1 MNIFLSKQ
9 IDLSDKETVVIGI
22 LNGLYSNKNENLYVS
37 ISLLGYAITGRFLN
51 VKIQKDRTII
61 NGIKEGLNSLIDRE
75 IIEVVDCNNNDYILS
90 SKGLSIDTDKEKFVV
105 IEQWEMQRI
114 FEMGNKPFG
123 IFDFFAT
130 IVGTIN
136 NTTKE
141 WHMSQDAMIE
151 VFGGSKRTINDY
163 MQQLEEMKL
172 LYIYR
177 PKKRRT
183 DGTFQNVNNSY
194 GRYAD
199 KEKVMVSAM
208 AYLGTIECE
217 DTYSKIDRRAIKLR
231 YNAYCG
237 GAKKYENN
245 PELVESLIQE
255 CIEYNKSLEFK
266 PIEGGYDGEY
276 QKGSPLDMSVFPNFT
291 ATFVEED
298 DDIWGE
304 EYKDECDDTWDLY

>member
-1 MNIFLSKQ
+1 MNLFLSKQ
-9 IDLSDKETVVIGI
+9 IDLSDKETVVMGI

-61 NGIKEGLNSLIDRE
+61 SGIKEGLNSLIDRE

-136 NTTKE
+136 NITKE
-141 WHMSQDAMIE
+141 WHMSQDGMVEI
-151 VFGGSKRTINDY
+151 FGGSKTTVNSYLR
-163 MQQLEEMKL
+163 QLEEMKL
-172 LYIYR
+172 LYVYR
-177 PKKRRT
+177 PKKRRS

-199 KEKVMVSAM
+199 RDKVISSALE
-208 AYLGTIECE
+208 YIGTIECE
-217 DTYSKIDRRAIKLR
+217 DINSKIDRRAIKLR
-231 YNAYCG
+231 YNAYCN
-237 GAKKYENN
+237 GAKKYKNN
-245 PELVESLIQE
+245 PDLVESLIKE
-255 CIEYNKSLEFK
+255 CIEYNKSLELK
-266 PIEGGYDGEY
+266 PIEGGYDGEFK
-276 QKGSPLDMSVFPNFT
+276 QGEPLDMSVFPNISVKET
-291 ATFVEED
+291 

-304 EYKDECDDTWDLY
+304 PIDDDGWDLY

>member
-1 MNIFLSKQ
+1 MNLFISKH
-9 IDLSDKETVVIGI
+9 IDLSDKETVVIAI

-37 ISLLGYAITGRFLN
+37 TNLLGHAITGRFLN
-51 VKIQKDRTII
+51 VKNQKDRTIV
-61 NGIKEGLNSLIDRE
+61 NGIKEGLTSLIDRE

-90 SKGLSIDTDKEKFVV
+90 SKGLTVNTEKEKFVV
-105 IEQWEMQRI
+105 VEQLEMQRI
-114 FEMGNKPFG
+114 FEMGNKPFS

-136 NTTKE
+136 NATKE
-141 WHMSQDAMIE
+141 WHMSQDTMVE

-163 MQQLEEMKL
+163 LQQLEEMQL
-172 LYIYR
+172 LYVFR

-199 KEKVMVSAM
+199 KEKVMISAM
-208 AYLGTIECE
+208 AYVETIECE

-231 YNAYCG
+231 YNAYCN

-255 CIEYNKSLEFK
+255 CIEYNKSLEYK
-266 PIEGGYDGEY
+266 PIEGGYDGEFK
-276 QKGSPLDMSVFPNFT
+276 QGAPLDMSVFPS
-291 ATFVEED
+291 VSEKEKD
-298 DDIWGE
+298 EDIWGE
-304 EYKDECDDTWDLY
+304 PIDDDEWDLY

>member
-1 MNIFLSKQ
+1 MNLFLSKQ
-9 IDLSDKETVVIGI
+9 IDLSDKETVVMGI

-61 NGIKEGLNSLIDRE
+61 SGIKEGLNSLIDRE
-75 IIEVVDCNNNDYILS
+75 IIEVADCNNNDYILS

-136 NTTKE
+136 NITKE
-141 WHMSQDAMIE
+141 WHMSQDGMVEI
-151 VFGGSKRTINDY
+151 FGGSKTTVNSYLR
-163 MQQLEEMKL
+163 QLEEMKL
-172 LYIYR
+172 LYVYR
-177 PKKRRT
+177 PKKRRS

-199 KEKVMVSAM
+199 RDKVISSALE
-208 AYLGTIECE
+208 YIGTIECE
-217 DTYSKIDRRAIKLR
+217 DINSKIDRRAIKLR
-231 YNAYCG
+231 YNAYCN
-237 GAKKYENN
+237 GAKKYQNN
-245 PELVESLIQE
+245 PDLVKSLIKE

-266 PIEGGYDGEY
+266 PIEGGYDGEFK
-276 QKGSPLDMSVFPNFT
+276 QGEPLDMSVFPNT
-291 ATFVEED
+291 SVKETY
-298 DDIWGE
+298 DIWGE
-304 EYKDECDDTWDLY
+304 PIDDECWDLY

>member
-1 MNIFLSKQ
+1 MNLFLSKQ
-9 IDLSDKETVVIGI
+9 IDLSDKETVVMGI

-61 NGIKEGLNSLIDRE
+61 SGIKEGLNSLIDRE

-136 NTTKE
+136 NITKE
-141 WHMSQDAMIE
+141 WHMSQDGMVEI
-151 VFGGSKRTINDY
+151 FGGSKTTVNSYLR
-163 MQQLEEMKL
+163 QLEEMKL
-172 LYIYR
+172 LYVYR
-177 PKKRRT
+177 PKKRRS

-199 KEKVMVSAM
+199 KDKVISSALE
-208 AYLGTIECE
+208 YIGTIECE
-217 DTYSKIDRRAIKLR
+217 DINSKIDRRAIKLR
-231 YNAYCG
+231 YNAFCN
-237 GAKKYENN
+237 GAKKYKNN
-245 PELVESLIQE
+245 PYLVESLIKE

-266 PIEGGYDGEY
+266 PIEGGYDGEFK
-276 QKGSPLDMSVFPNFT
+276 QGEPLDMSVFPNISVKET
-291 ATFVEED
+291 

-304 EYKDECDDTWDLY
+304 PIDDDGWDLY

>member
-1 MNIFLSKQ
+1 MNLFLSKH
-9 IDLSDKETVVIGI
+9 IDLSDKETVVMAI

-37 ISLLGYAITGRFLN
+37 INLLGHAITGRFLN
-51 VKIQKDRTII
+51 VKNQKDRTII
-61 NGIKEGLNSLIDRE
+61 TGIKEGLNSLIDRE
-75 IIEVVDCNNNDYILS
+75 IIEVIDCNNNDYILS
-90 SKGLSIDTDKEKFVV
+90 SKGLTVNTEKEKFVV
-105 IEQWEMQRI
+105 VEQWEMHRI

-141 WHMSQDAMIE
+141 WHMSQDTMVE
-151 VFGGSKRTINDY
+151 VFGSSKRTINDY
-163 MQQLEEMKL
+163 LQQLEEMQL
-172 LYIYR
+172 LYVFR

-199 KEKVMVSAM
+199 KEKVMISAM
-208 AYLGTIECE
+208 AYVETIECE

-231 YNAYCG
+231 YNAYCN
-237 GAKKYENN
+237 GAKKYKNN
-245 PELVESLIQE
+245 PKLVESLMQE

-266 PIEGGYDGEY
+266 PVEGGYDGEFK
-276 QKGSPLDMSVFPNFT
+276 QGTPLDMSVFPNVF
-291 ATFVEED
+291 EKEKD
-298 DDIWGE
+298 EDIWGE
-304 EYKDECDDTWDLY
+304 DIDDDEWDLY

>member
-1 MNIFLSKQ
+1 MNLFLSKH
-9 IDLSDKETVVIGI
+9 IDLSDKETVVMAI

-37 ISLLGYAITGRFLN
+37 TSLLGYAITGRFLN
-51 VKIQKDRTII
+51 VKNQKDRTIV
-61 NGIKEGLNSLIDRE
+61 NGIKEGLASLIDRE
-75 IIEVVDCNNNDYILS
+75 IIEVVDYNNNDYILS
-90 SKGLSIDTDKEKFVV
+90 SKGLTVNIEKEKFVV
-105 IEQWEMQRI
+105 VEQWEMQRI
-114 FEMGNKPFG
+114 FEMGNKPFS

-141 WHMSQDAMIE
+141 WHMSQDTMVE

-163 MQQLEEMKL
+163 LQQLEEMQL
-172 LYIYR
+172 LYVFR

-199 KEKVMVSAM
+199 KEKVMLSAM
-208 AYLGTIECE
+208 AYVDTIECE

-231 YNAYCG
+231 YNAYCN

-245 PELVESLIQE
+245 PDLVESLIKE

-266 PIEGGYDGEY
+266 LVEGGYDGEFK
-276 QKGSPLDMSVFPNFT
+276 QGTPLDMSVFPN
-291 ATFVEED
+291 VSEKEID
-298 DDIWGE
+298 EDIWGE
-304 EYKDECDDTWDLY
+304 DIDDDEWDLY

>member
-1 MNIFLSKQ
+1 MNLFISKH
-9 IDLSDKETVVIGI
+9 IDLSDKEAVIIAI

-37 ISLLGYAITGRFLN
+37 TNLLGYAITGRFLN
-51 VKIQKDRTII
+51 VKNQKDRTIV
-61 NGIKEGLNSLIDRE
+61 NGIKEGLTSLIDRE
-75 IIEVVDCNNNDYILS
+75 IIEVIDCNNNDYILS
-90 SKGLSIDTDKEKFVV
+90 SKGLTVNTEKEKFVV
-105 IEQWEMQRI
+105 VEQWEMQRI
-114 FEMGNKPFG
+114 FEMGNKPFS

-141 WHMSQDAMIE
+141 WHMSQDTMVE

-163 MQQLEEMKL
+163 LQQLEEMQL
-172 LYIYR
+172 LYVFR

-199 KEKVMVSAM
+199 KEKVMLSAM
-208 AYLGTIECE
+208 AYVETIECE

-231 YNAYCG
+231 YNAYCN

-266 PIEGGYDGEY
+266 PIEGGYDGEFKQGTTLY
-276 QKGSPLDMSVFPNFT
+276 MSVFSHIS
-291 ATFVEED
+291 EKEKD
-298 DDIWGE
+298 EDIWGE
-304 EYKDECDDTWDLY
+304 NINDE